1 MNRIG
6 SLCEIITFNLLLFSF
21 FKMIFPL
28 YLILQF
34 ILFILIYSSL
44 QIDVP
49 ESVTNRYCHSLSTF
63 YISKHCIWIVVTG
76 GLRDDDDDD
85 DDDDRLV
92 TDPYITMIVEL
103 GMIIIIIIY
112 NIRYYIVTIVTI
124 I

>member
-1 MNRIG
+1 
-6 SLCEIITFNLLLFSF
+6 
-21 FKMIFPL
+21 MIFPL
-28 YLILQF
+28 YIILQF

-44 QIDVP
+44 QIDLP
-49 ESVTNRYCHSLSTF
+49 ESVTKRRYHSLSTF

-76 GLRDDDDDD
+76 GVRDDG
-85 DDDDRLV
+85 LV

>member
-1 MNRIG
+1 
-6 SLCEIITFNLLLFSF
+6 
-21 FKMIFPL
+21 MIFPL

-44 QIDVP
+44 QIDLP
-49 ESVTNRYCHSLSTF
+49 ESVTKRFGHSLSTF

-76 GLRDDDDDD
+76 GRRDDDDDD
-85 DDDDRLV
+85 DDLV

-103 GMIIIIIIY
+103 GMIIIIIY

>member
-1 MNRIG
+1 
-6 SLCEIITFNLLLFSF
+6 
-21 FKMIFPL
+21 MIFPL

-49 ESVTNRYCHSLSTF
+49 ESVTKRCYHSLSTF

-76 GLRDDDDDD
+76 GMRDCVP
-85 DDDDRLV
+85 V
-92 TDPYITMIVEL
+92 TDPDITMIVEL
-103 GMIIIIIIY
+103 GMIIY

>member
-1 MNRIG
+1 
-6 SLCEIITFNLLLFSF
+6 
-21 FKMIFPL
+21 MIFPL

-44 QIDVP
+44 QIDLP
-49 ESVTNRYCHSLSTF
+49 ESVTKRFGHSLSTF

-76 GLRDDDDDD
+76 GGRDHDDDV
-85 DDDDRLV
+85 V

-112 NIRYYIVTIVTI
+112 NIRYYTVTIVTI